1 MLAVTI
7 GTLWFLF
14 RIAVLVMMRSSADFA
29 TLWASAIFGN
39 MAISLAF
46 EALNRWSKVLF
57 DGVTGEAKEDALGHR
72 AVRTKHKDNAS
83 RGSWFDSPI
92 LHAKVGNLS
101 LHGRYSGVEKVLEEC
116 NVGILKRH
124 ILNFS

>member
-1 MLAVTI
+1 MLAVTV
-7 GTLWFLF
+7 GTLRFLF
-14 RIAVLVMMRSSADFA
+14 RIAYFVVMWSSADFA

-72 AVRTKHKDNAS
+72 AVRTKHEDNAT

-92 LHAKVGNLS
+92 LLAKIGNLS
-101 LHGRYSGVEKVLEEC
+101 LHGRYSGVEKVLKEC
-116 NVGILKRH
+116 NVGVLKRH
-124 ILNFS
+124 VLNLP